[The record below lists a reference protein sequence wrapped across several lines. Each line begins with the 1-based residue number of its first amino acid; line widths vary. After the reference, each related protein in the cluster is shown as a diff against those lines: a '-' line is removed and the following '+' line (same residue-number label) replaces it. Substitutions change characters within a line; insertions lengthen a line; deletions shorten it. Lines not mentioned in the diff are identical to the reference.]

1 MPRPVLSSSG
11 IYRKKQH
18 INLKTKQK
26 IMAKLWQTKVSS
38 NNLAE
43 QAEQFTV
50 GDDYLLDQRLISFDV
65 QASKAHA
72 RGLHK
77 IGLLDDTELEDLLA
91 ALDEIVHDWENTSF
105 EILQEQEDGHT
116 AIEAY
121 LVEKLGETGKKI
133 HAGRSRNDQVLVAM

>member
-1 MPRPVLSSSG
+1 MNIWLASASRLSSTKMPRAVLSSSG

-77 IGLLDDTELEDLLA
+77 IGLLDDTE
-91 ALDEIVHDWENTSF
+91 
-105 EILQEQEDGHT
+105 
-116 AIEAY
+116 
-121 LVEKLGETGKKI
+121 
-133 HAGRSRNDQVLVAM
+133 